1 MIIKDKTT
9 PLNSINNN
17 SKREYN
23 YEDEIFFHKIIDNK
37 NTTYNYESE
46 EKKNLTILKEKEGNS
61 NLIISNNKTKNN
73 LNLSDKKPRK
83 NVINLDEFENNDIN
97 PKTNNNSLEEKSS
110 EKIMKNKINYPK
122 NRKDTDIDR
131 SDNDNE
137 TNYDYKLKRDLFQ
150 ELKTCLEKTDNN
162 NIQKEE
168 NIGQTRSVKI
178 IRNSTL
184 VETTKMIK
192 DDKKEKLI
200 DIYKPYISF
209 ANSNNYFI
217 FSFIIGIV
225 LSIINLI
232 LSIISAV
239 YGSIEIY
246 SLFILINIFFIIIYS
261 IGIFFFH
268 KYNNSTFTI
277 ISLLQ
282 SPQNIEN
289 KKNNLY
295 LICYL
300 LLLFFGYYF
309 ILAIAN
315 ISYKNNVK
323 IDIKGKAYDKKKW
336 NYSFQEKT
344 FIQVLKSFD
353 IINIIFNIFN
363 WLSISLLIYIFCLF
377 IYFFNS
383 YQFWKRIIQIITL
396 FFGQISFL
404 LINISHYCFQFRN
417 ITSLDEYRLSWVA
430 IGLIIV
436 GIIKLIMSF
445 FGFYVIYI

>member
-17 SKREYN
+17 SKREYHD
-23 YEDEIFFHKIIDNK
+23 EDEIFFHKIIDNK

-162 NIQKEE
+162 NNNQKEE

-261 IGIFFFH
+261 IGIFFF
-268 KYNNSTFTI
+268 
-277 ISLLQ
+277 
-282 SPQNIEN
+282 
-289 KKNNLY
+289 
-295 LICYL
+295 
-300 LLLFFGYYF
+300 
-309 ILAIAN
+309 
-315 ISYKNNVK
+315 
-323 IDIKGKAYDKKKW
+323 
-336 NYSFQEKT
+336 
-344 FIQVLKSFD
+344 
-353 IINIIFNIFN
+353 INIIKV
-363 WLSISLLIYIFCLF
+363 LL
-377 IYFFNS
+377 
-383 YQFWKRIIQIITL
+383 K
-396 FFGQISFL
+396 
-404 LINISHYCFQFRN
+404 
-417 ITSLDEYRLSWVA
+417 
-430 IGLIIV
+430 
-436 GIIKLIMSF
+436 
-445 FGFYVIYI
+445 